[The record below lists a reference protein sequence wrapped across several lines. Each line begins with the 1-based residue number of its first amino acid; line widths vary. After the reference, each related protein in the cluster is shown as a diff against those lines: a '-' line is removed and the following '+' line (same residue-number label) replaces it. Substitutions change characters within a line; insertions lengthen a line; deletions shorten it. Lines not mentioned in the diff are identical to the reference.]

1 MTMNQS
7 PFIKNKSGESILEVM
22 ITMFIIFLAVST
34 AFRMLNL
41 AFLQK
46 NLTEDRV
53 IAINLAR
60 EGMEAV
66 RYIRDYNWLY
76 YGSKRRVCWN
86 HLQDNN
92 DSGDTGHGDGLLN
105 NDDNECS
112 EDGINKFASD
122 QLGSHSSTSDKFQM
136 EYALKQ
142 DESHWFLTREGD
154 SSHPIDNGDWDT
166 LDMTNIATIEGDT
179 SSIGEKSSNSNST
192 VESFRLCKDTAGDNL
207 IVSCLNSSGYS
218 AANTT
223 DITKFFRYIK
233 ISYPNHSDYSNNPQD
248 TDPIN
253 YPSGSGLSYTKGQ
266 LHNKINVIVGV
277 KWQEAGTLQDI
288 ELSTI
293 LSDFFERSSLDIQN

>member
-1 MTMNQS
+1 MYKPS
-7 PFIKNKSGESILEVM
+7 FIYNKSGESILEVM
-22 ITMFIIFLAVST
+22 ITMFIILLAVST

-53 IAINLAR
+53 IAINIAR

-92 DSGDTGHGDGLLN
+92 DSVDTGNGDGLLDN
-105 NDDNECS
+105 NDKECS
-112 EDGINKFASD
+112 EDGTNKFASD
-122 QLGSHSSTSDKFQM
+122 QLGSHTGASDTSQM

-142 DESHWFLTREGD
+142 DESHWFVTRLGD
-154 SSHPIDNGDWDT
+154 SAHVIDNGDWDT
-166 LDMTNIATIEGDT
+166 LNTTNVATIEGDT
-179 SSIGEKSSNSNST
+179 ADIGEKSSNSNST
-192 VESFRLCKDTAGDNL
+192 IESFRLCKDNAGNNM

-218 AANTT
+218 AADTT
-223 DITKFFRYIK
+223 NITKFFRYVK
-233 ISYPNHSDYSNNPQD
+233 VSYPTESYGNNPQD
-248 TDPIN
+248 TTSVD
-253 YPSGSGLSYTKGQ
+253 YPTGSGLSYTKGQ
-266 LHNKINVIVGV
+266 LHNKMHIIVGV
-277 KWQEAGTLQDI
+277 KWEEAGTLQDI

-293 LSDFFERSSLDIQN
+293 LSDFFERSPLDIQN